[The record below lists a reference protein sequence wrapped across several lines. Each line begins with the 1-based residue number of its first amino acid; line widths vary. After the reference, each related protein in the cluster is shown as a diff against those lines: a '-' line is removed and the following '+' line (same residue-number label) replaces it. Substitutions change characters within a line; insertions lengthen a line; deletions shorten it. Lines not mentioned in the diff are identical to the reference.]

1 MFNHQ
6 PLLLLRLQSRLSLK
20 SPLLLKERL
29 LLLLLLLLLLRRLAK
44 HHLLCLLCLL
54 CLEVLLLLLLQ
65 ELLLKFLGNC
75 RLARGFWRTLY
86 AFRGF
91 SLHLF
96 AFWYC
101 DLVRGNVCLHAMN

>member
-6 PLLLLRLQSRLSLK
+6 PLLLLRLQSRLSWK
-20 SPLLLKERL
+20 SPLLLKER
-29 LLLLLLLLLLRRLAK
+29 LLLLLLLLRRLAK
-44 HHLLCLLCLL
+44 HHLLCLW
-54 CLEVLLLLLLQ
+54 CLEVLLLLLLLLLLQ
-65 ELLLKFLGNC
+65 ELKLLGHC
-75 RLARGFWRTLY
+75 RLARGFWQTLW

-101 DLVRGNVCLHAMN
+101 DLVRGNVCLHTVN